1 MTITLDI
8 DHRKECKTV
17 VFALGEENTVAR
29 PKKLPATLNA
39 QERQALLAAPRRQA
53 PTGHRDL
60 CLITLMLNTGLRA
73 AEVLHLRVRDID
85 WTSGQLMVREGKGK
99 RDRTLWLNETD
110 LDLLRSWKARRPVTS
125 EFLFTTLHGTPVKD
139 RDLRAMVKRR
149 AQKVGITKDVH
160 PHMLRHTFATDLYRV
175 TKDIRLVQKT
185 LGHADLS
192 TTMIYTHLVDDDVA
206 HAMRTF
212 RHIESLNT
220 DQPASISRLVDSQNT
235 GTISAKVHKRGSIE

>member
-1 MTITLDI
+1 M
-8 DHRKECKTV
+8 
-17 VFALGEENTVAR
+17 AR
-29 PKKLPATLNA
+29 VKKLPETLNT
-39 QERQALLAAPRRQA
+39 QERKALLAAPRLQA

-60 CLITLMLNTGLRA
+60 CMITLMLNAGLRA
-73 AEVLHLRVRDID
+73 SEVLHLRGRDID

-99 RDRTLWLNETD
+99 KDRTLWLSEMD
-110 LDLLRSWKARRPVTS
+110 LDLLRAWRSRRPS
-125 EFLFTTLHGTPVKD
+125 AGELLFTTLHGTPVKD

-149 AQKVGITKDVH
+149 ARKAGISKDVH

-212 RHIESLNT
+212 R
-220 DQPASISRLVDSQNT
+220 QVDTTS
-235 GTISAKVHKRGSIE
+235 

>member
-1 MTITLDI
+1 MM
-8 DHRKECKTV
+8 
-17 VFALGEENTVAR
+17 
-29 PKKLPATLNA
+29 
-39 QERQALLAAPRRQA
+39 
-53 PTGHRDL
+53 
-60 CLITLMLNTGLRA
+60 TLMLNAGLRA
-73 AEVLHLRVRDID
+73 SEVLHLRGRDID

-99 RDRTLWLNETD
+99 KDRSLWLSEPD
-110 LDLLRSWKARRPVTS
+110 LDLLRAWKSRRPVAG
-125 EFLFTTLHGTPVKD
+125 ELLFTTLRGTPIKD

-149 AQKVGITKDVH
+149 ARKAGIIKDVH

-212 RHIESLNT
+212 RQSDSAAALKAE
-220 DQPASISRLVDSQNT
+220 PA
-235 GTISAKVHKRGSIE
+235 

>member
-1 MTITLDI
+1 VHAGVD
-8 DHRKECKTV
+8 
-17 VFALGEENTVAR
+17 
-29 PKKLPATLNA
+29 A
-39 QERQALLAAPRRQA
+39 QRGSPR
-53 PTGHRDL
+53 L
-60 CLITLMLNTGLRA
+60 
-73 AEVLHLRVRDID
+73 EVLHLRVRDID
-85 WTSGQLMVREGKGK
+85 WMSGRLMVREGKGK

-110 LDLLRSWKARRPVTS
+110 LDLLRAWKARRPVIT
-125 EFLFTTLHGTPVKD
+125 EWLFTTLHGTPVKD

-149 AQKVGITKDVH
+149 ARKVGIAKDVH

-212 RHIESLNT
+212 RQR
-220 DQPASISRLVDSQNT
+220 DPAGEALTSVIDR
-235 GTISAKVHKRGSIE
+235 

>member
-1 MTITLDI
+1 M
-8 DHRKECKTV
+8 
-17 VFALGEENTVAR
+17 AR
-29 PKKLPATLNA
+29 VKKLPETLNT
-39 QERQALLAAPRRQA
+39 QERKVLLAAPRLQA

-60 CLITLMLNTGLRA
+60 CMMTLMLNAGLRA
-73 AEVLHLRVRDID
+73 SEVLHLRGRDID

-99 RDRTLWLNETD
+99 KDRTLWLSEVD
-110 LDLLRSWKARRPVTS
+110 LELLRAWRSRRPTAG
-125 EFLFTTLHGTPVKD
+125 ELLFTTLHGTPVKD

-149 AQKVGITKDVH
+149 ARKAGISKDVH

-212 RHIESLNT
+212 R
-220 DQPASISRLVDSQNT
+220 QVDTPS
-235 GTISAKVHKRGSIE
+235 

>member
-1 MTITLDI
+1 MP
-8 DHRKECKTV
+8 
-17 VFALGEENTVAR
+17 R
-29 PKKLPATLNA
+29 PKKLPETLTA
-39 QERQALLAAPRRQA
+39 GERHALLAAPRLQA

-60 CLITLMLNTGLRA
+60 CMLVWMLNAGLRA
-73 AEVLHLRVRDID
+73 GEVLHLRVRDID
-85 WTSGQLMVREGKGK
+85 WMSGQLMVREGKGK
-99 RDRTLWLNETD
+99 RDRTLWLSDTD
-110 LDLLRSWKARRPVTS
+110 LELLRTWKARRPIAA
-125 EFLFTTLHGTPVKD
+125 EFLFTTLHGTPVKA

-149 AQKVGITKDVH
+149 ARKVGMAKDVH

-212 RHIESLNT
+212 RHGDTWQGANGMLPS
-220 DQPASISRLVDSQNT
+220 S
-235 GTISAKVHKRGSIE
+235 SAAARWGQSVQRSDAHRE

>member
-1 MTITLDI
+1 M
-8 DHRKECKTV
+8 
-17 VFALGEENTVAR
+17 AR
-29 PKKLPATLNA
+29 PRKLPEILNA
-39 QERQALLAAPRRQA
+39 AERKALLAAPRLQA

-60 CLITLMLNTGLRA
+60 CLITLMLNAGLRA
-73 AEVLHLRVRDID
+73 SEALHLRVRDID

-99 RDRTLWLNETD
+99 KDRTLWLNEAD
-110 LDLLRSWKARRPVTS
+110 LELLRSWKARRPALG
-125 EFLFTTLHGTPVKD
+125 ELLFTTLHGTSVKD
-139 RDLRAMVKRR
+139 RDMRAMVKRR
-149 AQKVGITKDVH
+149 AQKVGLTKDVH

-212 RHIESLNT
+212 RQEE
-220 DQPASISRLVDSQNT
+220 QNET
-235 GTISAKVHKRGSIE
+235 SPD

>member
-1 MTITLDI
+1 M
-8 DHRKECKTV
+8 
-17 VFALGEENTVAR
+17 AR
-29 PKKLPATLNA
+29 VKNLPETLNT
-39 QERQALLAAPRRQA
+39 QERKALLAAPRLQA

-60 CLITLMLNTGLRA
+60 CMMTLMLNAGLRA
-73 AEVLHLRVRDID
+73 SEVLHLRGRDID

-99 RDRTLWLNETD
+99 KDRSLWLSEPD
-110 LDLLRSWKARRPVTS
+110 LELLRAWKSRRPVAG
-125 EFLFTTLHGTPVKD
+125 ELLFTTLRGTPIKD

-149 AQKVGITKDVH
+149 ARKAGIIKDVH

-212 RHIESLNT
+212 RQSDGAAAFKAE
-220 DQPASISRLVDSQNT
+220 PV
-235 GTISAKVHKRGSIE
+235 

>member
-1 MTITLDI
+1 M
-8 DHRKECKTV
+8 
-17 VFALGEENTVAR
+17 AR
-29 PKKLPATLNA
+29 VKKLPETLNT
-39 QERQALLAAPRRQA
+39 QERKALLAAPRLQA

-60 CLITLMLNTGLRA
+60 CMMTLMLNAGLRA
-73 AEVLHLRVRDID
+73 SEVLHLRGRDID

-99 RDRTLWLNETD
+99 KDRSLWLSEPD
-110 LDLLRSWKARRPVTS
+110 LDLLRAWKSRRPVAG
-125 EFLFTTLHGTPVKD
+125 ELLFTTLRGTPIKD

-149 AQKVGITKDVH
+149 ARKAGIIKDVH

-212 RHIESLNT
+212 RQSDGAAALKAE
-220 DQPASISRLVDSQNT
+220 PV
-235 GTISAKVHKRGSIE
+235 

>member
-1 MTITLDI
+1 M
-8 DHRKECKTV
+8 
-17 VFALGEENTVAR
+17 AR
-29 PKKLPATLNA
+29 VKKLPETLNT
-39 QERQALLAAPRRQA
+39 QERKALLGAPRPQA

-60 CLITLMLNTGLRA
+60 CMITLMLNAGLRA
-73 AEVLHLRVRDID
+73 SEVLHLRCRDID

-99 RDRTLWLNETD
+99 KDRTLWLSETD
-110 LDLLRSWKARRPVTS
+110 LDLLRSWRSRRPS
-125 EFLFTTLHGTPVKD
+125 SGGPLFTTLHGTPVKD

-149 AQKVGITKDVH
+149 ARKAGISKDVH

-212 RHIESLNT
+212 RKE
-220 DQPASISRLVDSQNT
+220 
-235 GTISAKVHKRGSIE
+235 

>member
-1 MTITLDI
+1 M
-8 DHRKECKTV
+8 
-17 VFALGEENTVAR
+17 AR
-29 PKKLPATLNA
+29 VKKLPETLNT
-39 QERQALLAAPRRQA
+39 QERKALLAAPRLQA

-60 CLITLMLNTGLRA
+60 CMITLMLNAGLRA
-73 AEVLHLRVRDID
+73 SEVLHLRGRDID

-99 RDRTLWLNETD
+99 KDRSLWLSEPD
-110 LDLLRSWKARRPVTS
+110 LDLLRAWKSRRPVAG
-125 EFLFTTLHGTPVKD
+125 ELLFTTLRGTPIKD

-149 AQKVGITKDVH
+149 ARKAGIIKDVH

-212 RHIESLNT
+212 RQSDGAAALKAE
-220 DQPASISRLVDSQNT
+220 PA
-235 GTISAKVHKRGSIE
+235 

>member
-1 MTITLDI
+1 M
-8 DHRKECKTV
+8 
-17 VFALGEENTVAR
+17 AR
-29 PKKLPATLNA
+29 VKKLPETLNT
-39 QERQALLAAPRRQA
+39 QERKALLAAPRLQA

-60 CLITLMLNTGLRA
+60 CMMTLMLNAGLRA
-73 AEVLHLRVRDID
+73 SEVLHLRGRDID

-99 RDRTLWLNETD
+99 KDRSLWLSEPD
-110 LDLLRSWKARRPVTS
+110 LDLLRAWKSRRPVAG
-125 EFLFTTLHGTPVKD
+125 ELLFTTLRGTPIKD

-149 AQKVGITKDVH
+149 ARKAGIIKDVH

-212 RHIESLNT
+212 RQSDGAAALKAE
-220 DQPASISRLVDSQNT
+220 PA
-235 GTISAKVHKRGSIE
+235 

>member
-1 MTITLDI
+1 MGQRNTTVFLLRPQKITITLDI
-8 DHRKECKTV
+8 YHRKKV
-17 VFALGEENTVAR
+17 LSGVFVNRGTQAMAR
-29 PKKLPATLNA
+29 PKKLPEILNT
-39 QERQALLAAPRRQA
+39 QERKALLSAPRIKS

-85 WTSGQLMVREGKGK
+85 WTSGQLMVREGKGQK
-99 RDRTLWLNETD
+99 DRTLWLNEPD
-110 LDLLRSWKARRPVTS
+110 LDLLRSWRARRPVDS
-125 EFLFTTLHGTPVKD
+125 ELMFTTLRGTPVND
-139 RDLRAMVKRR
+139 RDLREMVKRR

-212 RHIESLNT
+212 RMEPPTNT
-220 DQPASISRLVDSQNT
+220 SPNCIV
-235 GTISAKVHKRGSIE
+235 

>member
-1 MTITLDI
+1 M
-8 DHRKECKTV
+8 
-17 VFALGEENTVAR
+17 AR
-29 PKKLPATLNA
+29 PKKLPEILNT
-39 QERQALLAAPRRQA
+39 QERKALLSAPRIKS

-85 WTSGQLMVREGKGK
+85 WTSGQLMVREGKGQK
-99 RDRTLWLNETD
+99 DRTLWLNEPD
-110 LDLLRSWKARRPVTS
+110 LDLLRSWRARRPVDS
-125 EFLFTTLHGTPVKD
+125 ELMFTTLRGTPVND
-139 RDLRAMVKRR
+139 RDLREMVKRR
-149 AQKVGITKDVH
+149 AQKVGI
-160 PHMLRHTFATDLYRV
+160 

-212 RHIESLNT
+212 RMEPPTNT
-220 DQPASISRLVDSQNT
+220 SPNCIV
-235 GTISAKVHKRGSIE
+235 

>member
-1 MTITLDI
+1 M
-8 DHRKECKTV
+8 ESV
-17 VFALGEENTVAR
+17 MAR
-29 PKKLPATLNA
+29 VKKLPETLNT
-39 QERQALLAAPRRQA
+39 QERKALLAAPRLQA

-60 CLITLMLNTGLRA
+60 CMITLMLNAGLRA
-73 AEVLHLRVRDID
+73 SEVLYLRGRDID

-99 RDRTLWLNETD
+99 KDRTLWLSEMD
-110 LDLLRSWKARRPVTS
+110 LDLLRAWRSRRPS
-125 EFLFTTLHGTPVKD
+125 AGELLFTTLHGTPVKD

-149 AQKVGITKDVH
+149 ARKAGISKDVH

-212 RHIESLNT
+212 RQE
-220 DQPASISRLVDSQNT
+220 
-235 GTISAKVHKRGSIE
+235 

>member
-1 MTITLDI
+1 M
-8 DHRKECKTV
+8 
-17 VFALGEENTVAR
+17 AR
-29 PKKLPATLNA
+29 VKKLPETLNT
-39 QERQALLAAPRRQA
+39 QERKALLAAPRLQA

-60 CLITLMLNTGLRA
+60 CMMTLMLNAGLRA
-73 AEVLHLRVRDID
+73 SEVLHLRGRDID

-99 RDRTLWLNETD
+99 KDRTLWLSEPD
-110 LDLLRSWKARRPVTS
+110 LELLRAWRSRRPTAG
-125 EFLFTTLHGTPVKD
+125 ELLFTTLHGTPVKD

-149 AQKVGITKDVH
+149 ARKAGIIKDVH

-212 RHIESLNT
+212 RQSDSAAALKAE
-220 DQPASISRLVDSQNT
+220 PA
-235 GTISAKVHKRGSIE
+235 

>member
-1 MTITLDI
+1 MT
-8 DHRKECKTV
+8 RV
-17 VFALGEENTVAR
+17 
-29 PKKLPATLNA
+29 KKLPETLNT
-39 QERQALLAAPRRQA
+39 QERRALLAAPRLQA

-60 CLITLMLNTGLRA
+60 CMMTLMLNAGLRA
-73 AEVLHLRVRDID
+73 SEVLHLRGRDID
-85 WTSGQLMVREGKGK
+85 WTSGQLMVREGKGQK
-99 RDRTLWLNETD
+99 DRTLWLNEID
-110 LDLLRSWKARRPVTS
+110 LDLLRAWKSRRPSTGDL
-125 EFLFTTLHGTPVKD
+125 LFTTLHGTPVKD

-149 AQKVGITKDVH
+149 ARKAGISKDVH

-212 RHIESLNT
+212 R
-220 DQPASISRLVDSQNT
+220 QVDTT
-235 GTISAKVHKRGSIE
+235 G

>member
-1 MTITLDI
+1 M
-8 DHRKECKTV
+8 
-17 VFALGEENTVAR
+17 AQ
-29 PKKLPATLNA
+29 PKKLPETLNT
-39 QERQALLAAPRRQA
+39 QERQALLSAPRLKA

-60 CLITLMLNTGLRA
+60 CMITLMLNTGLRA

-99 RDRTLWLNETD
+99 KDRTLWLNELD
-110 LDLLRSWKARRPVTS
+110 LDLLRAWRGRRPVAS
-125 EFLFTTLHGTPVKD
+125 ELMFTTLHGTPVND
-139 RDLRAMVKRR
+139 RDLREMVKRR
-149 AQKVGITKDVH
+149 ARKVGITKDVH
-160 PHMLRHTFATDLYRV
+160 PHMLRHTFATDLYRA

-212 RHIESLNT
+212 RLETPLN
-220 DQPASISRLVDSQNT
+220 PSPERV
-235 GTISAKVHKRGSIE
+235 V

>member
-1 MTITLDI
+1 MA
-8 DHRKECKTV
+8 H
-17 VFALGEENTVAR
+17 
-29 PKKLPATLNA
+29 PKKLPETLNTT
-39 QERQALLAAPRRQA
+39 ERQALLSAPRIQA

-60 CLITLMLNTGLRA
+60 CMIALMLNTGLRA
-73 AEVLHLRVRDID
+73 SEVLHLRVRDID

-99 RDRTLWLNETD
+99 KDRTLWLNEVD
-110 LDLLRSWKARRPVTS
+110 LDLLRSWKVRRPAAS
-125 EFLFTTLHGTPVKD
+125 EFLFTTLHGTLVKD

-212 RHIESLNT
+212 RSADTPEGSL
-220 DQPASISRLVDSQNT
+220 QPTS
-235 GTISAKVHKRGSIE
+235 

>member
-1 MTITLDI
+1 M
-8 DHRKECKTV
+8 
-17 VFALGEENTVAR
+17 AR
-29 PKKLPATLNA
+29 PKKLPETLNT
-39 QERQALLAAPRRQA
+39 QERKALLMAPRIQA

-60 CLITLMLNTGLRA
+60 CMISLMLNAGLRA
-73 AEVLHLRVRDID
+73 SEVLHLRVGDID

-99 RDRTLWLNETD
+99 KDRALWLNETD
-110 LDLLRSWKARRPVTS
+110 LELLRSWRARRPITT

-149 AQKVGITKDVH
+149 ARKVGISKDVH

-192 TTMIYTHLVDDDVA
+192 TTMIYTHLVDDDLA

-212 RHIESLNT
+212 RQIEAVLPINSH
-220 DQPASISRLVDSQNT
+220 PSV
-235 GTISAKVHKRGSIE
+235 

>member
-1 MTITLDI
+1 M
-8 DHRKECKTV
+8 ESV
-17 VFALGEENTVAR
+17 MAR
-29 PKKLPATLNA
+29 VKKLPETLNT
-39 QERQALLAAPRRQA
+39 QERKALLAAPRLQA

-60 CLITLMLNTGLRA
+60 CMITLMLNAGLRA
-73 AEVLHLRVRDID
+73 SEVLHLRGRDID

-99 RDRTLWLNETD
+99 KDRTLWLSEMD
-110 LDLLRSWKARRPVTS
+110 LDLLRAWRSRRPFAG
-125 EFLFTTLHGTPVKD
+125 ELLFTTLHGTQVKD

-149 AQKVGITKDVH
+149 ARKAGISKDVH

-212 RHIESLNT
+212 RQE
-220 DQPASISRLVDSQNT
+220 
-235 GTISAKVHKRGSIE
+235 

>member
-1 MTITLDI
+1 M
-8 DHRKECKTV
+8 V
-17 VFALGEENTVAR
+17 R
-29 PKKLPATLNA
+29 PKKLPETLNT
-39 QERQALLAAPRRQA
+39 QERRALLSAPRLQA

-60 CLITLMLNTGLRA
+60 CMITLMLNTGLRA
-73 AEVLHLRVRDID
+73 SEVLHLRVRDID

-99 RDRTLWLNETD
+99 KDRTLWLSEPD
-110 LDLLRSWKARRPVTS
+110 LELLRAWRGRRPVAS
-125 EFLFTTLHGTPVKD
+125 ELMFTTLHGTPVKD

-149 AQKVGITKDVH
+149 ARKVAISKDVH
-160 PHMLRHTFATDLYRV
+160 PHMLRHTFATDLYRA

-212 RHIESLNT
+212 RLETPMNVSPEHVVQCI
-220 DQPASISRLVDSQNT
+220 
-235 GTISAKVHKRGSIE
+235 

>member
-1 MTITLDI
+1 M
-8 DHRKECKTV
+8 
-17 VFALGEENTVAR
+17 AR
-29 PKKLPATLNA
+29 AKKLPETLNTE
-39 QERQALLAAPRRQA
+39 ERKALLSAPRLEA

-60 CLITLMLNTGLRA
+60 CMICLMLNAGLRA
-73 AEVLHLRVRDID
+73 SEVLHLRKRDID

-99 RDRTLWLNETD
+99 KDRTLWLNETD
-110 LDLLRSWKARRPVTS
+110 LDLLRSWKGRRSTS
-125 EFLFTTLHGTPVKD
+125 SDLLFTTLNDTPIKD

-149 AQKVGITKDVH
+149 ARKVGIPKDVH

-212 RHIESLNT
+212 RQ
-220 DQPASISRLVDSQNT
+220 DQT
-235 GTISAKVHKRGSIE
+235 

>member
-1 MTITLDI
+1 MAIN
-8 DHRKECKTV
+8 HRKGDLSVLFLFDEGR
-17 VFALGEENTVAR
+17 AMPR
-29 PKKLPATLNA
+29 PKKLPETLNA
-39 QERQALLAAPRRQA
+39 AEHQALLAAPRRRA

-60 CLITLMLNTGLRA
+60 CLITLMLNAGLRA
-73 AEVLHLRVRDID
+73 SEALHLRARDID
-85 WTSGQLMVREGKGK
+85 WTSGQMMVREGKGK
-99 RDRTLWLNETD
+99 KDRSLWLNEAD
-110 LDLLRSWKARRPVTS
+110 LDLLRSWKSRRPIAG
-125 EFLFTTLHGTPVKD
+125 ELLFTTLRGTPIKD

-149 AQKVGITKDVH
+149 ARKVGIIKDVH

-212 RHIESLNT
+212 RQSESGAALKA
-220 DQPASISRLVDSQNT
+220 ASV
-235 GTISAKVHKRGSIE
+235 